1 LNQLSNPQCLIIDD
15 DQTIYIAD
23 SANHRIISWKP
34 NDTFGR
40 IVAGGFGKGNQTTQ
54 LDSPGDLIL
63 DKETNSYFISDI
75 ENKRIMKWST
85 INNNNGQLFLKD
97 IDCNGITT
105 DKTGAVYISD
115 SKRNEVKRWRK
126 GEKNGTIV
134 AGGHGQ
140 GNSLNQLNYP
150 TCIFVDDQYS
160 LYISDCLNHRI
171 MKYAQD
177 AKVGVVV
184 AGGNDAGDQL
194 NQLYCPQGILIDQL
208 GGIYIADWG
217 NHRVMRWYEDDSEG
231 TVVVG
236 GNQPGQQADQLNCPV
251 GLAFD
256 AQGNLLVT
264 DSENHRVQKFEVN

>member
-1 LNQLSNPQCLIIDD
+1 
-15 DQTIYIAD
+15 
-23 SANHRIISWKP
+23 
-34 NDTFGR
+34 
-40 IVAGGFGKGNQTTQ
+40 
-54 LDSPGDLIL
+54 
-63 DKETNSYFISDI
+63 
-75 ENKRIMKWST
+75 
-85 INNNNGQLFLKD
+85 
-97 IDCNGITT
+97 
-105 DKTGAVYISD
+105 
-115 SKRNEVKRWRK
+115 
-126 GEKNGTIV
+126 
-134 AGGHGQ
+134 
-140 GNSLNQLNYP
+140 
-150 TCIFVDDQYS
+150 
-160 LYISDCLNHRI
+160 

-177 AKVGVVV
+177 AKVGIVV